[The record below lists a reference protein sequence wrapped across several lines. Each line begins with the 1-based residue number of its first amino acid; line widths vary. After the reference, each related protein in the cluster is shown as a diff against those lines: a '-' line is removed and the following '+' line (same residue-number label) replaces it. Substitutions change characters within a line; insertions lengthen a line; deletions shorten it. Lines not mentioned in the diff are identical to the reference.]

1 MIDLVAGY
9 ARGYSAEDLRPFL
22 KSLRGTG
29 YDGGILLFVDGGA
42 VREAQKWGA
51 TVRPVPPLRMK
62 VHSDRFLCLEEA
74 LRGVKCNGVL
84 LTDTRDV
91 YFQTNPAIA
100 LPAEGLNV
108 FEEDASMTIGTCP
121 YNSLWIQLGYGD
133 EALRKMSKE
142 AISCV
147 GTVCGDYGSVTYY
160 LRLLRQEVERI
171 QPRTQKPQDQGA
183 HNYLINDVLD
193 ATCWKNEDAE
203 VYTVGYIKPF
213 GRVRVVDGKVVNS
226 RGRAPAVIHQ
236 WDRHP
241 NLKQLIEGDTSE
253 R

>member
-1 MIDLVAGY
+1 
-9 ARGYSAEDLRPFL
+9 
-22 KSLRGTG
+22 
-29 YDGGILLFVDGGA
+29 
-42 VREAQKWGA
+42 
-51 TVRPVPPLRMK
+51 MK
-62 VHSDRFLCLEEA
+62 VHSDRFLCLEEE
-74 LRGVKCNGVL
+74 LRSVKCNGVL

-91 YFQTNPAIA
+91 YFQANPAVA

-147 GTVCGDYGSVTYY
+147 GTVCGDYGSITYY

-183 HNYLINDVLD
+183 HNYLINEVLD
-193 ATCWKNEDAE
+193 AVSWKNEDAE
-203 VYTVGYIKPF
+203 VYTVGYIK
-213 GRVRVVDGKVVNS
+213 RNTVQIVDGRIVNT
-226 RGRAPAVIHQ
+226 RGHAPSVIHQ
-236 WDRHP
+236 WDRHK
-241 NLKQLIEGDTSE
+241 NLIELVEGTNGA
-253 R
+253 

>member
-62 VHSDRFLCLEEA
+62 VHSDRFLCLDDA
-74 LRGVKCNGVL
+74 LRDVHCDGVL

-91 YFQTNPAIA
+91 IFQKS
-100 LPAEGLNV
+100 PAELPSQGLHV
-108 FEEDASMTIGTCP
+108 YEEDASMTLGSCP
-121 YNSLWIQLGYGD
+121 YNSLWIKLGYGD
-133 EALRKMSKE
+133 SMLRKLSD
-142 AISCV
+142 APISCV
-147 GTVCGDYGSVTYY
+147 GTSCGDLASIRYY
-160 LRLLRQEVERI
+160 LRLLRQEIERI

-183 HNYLINDVLD
+183 HNYMINEVLD

-226 RGRAPAVIHQ
+226 RGHAPAVIHQ

-241 NLKQLIEGDTSE
+241 NLKQLIEGE
-253 R
+253 HAN